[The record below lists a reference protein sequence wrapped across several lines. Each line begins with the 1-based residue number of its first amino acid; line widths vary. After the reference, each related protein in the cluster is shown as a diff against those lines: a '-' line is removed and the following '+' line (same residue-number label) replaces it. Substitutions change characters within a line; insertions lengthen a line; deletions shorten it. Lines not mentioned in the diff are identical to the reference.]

1 MSIFQNTLNMQ
12 KKAASKKDWHKA
24 DIIAKVHK
32 TGTSLRRMSRQL
44 GLAHTAL
51 NNALHYPCPRYES
64 IIAEHLKTQ
73 PHIIWPSRYRE
84 DGTPKSSRGER
95 GLGRYKA
102 KCKFNPSVKNGNVN
116 RVDIREVA

>member
-32 TGTSLRRMSRQL
+32 TGTSLRRMSRKL

-51 NNALHYPCPRYES
+51 NNALHYPCPRYER
-64 IIAEHLKTQ
+64 IIAQHLNTTPQ
-73 PHIIWPSRYRE
+73 AIWPSRYKE
-84 DGTPKSSRGER
+84 DGTPRSGRGER
-95 GLGRYKA
+95 GIGRHV
-102 KCKFNPSVKNGNVN
+102 KFNASAENDNVN
-116 RVDIREVA
+116 NVDTREVA